1 VSLGKLQAN
10 IGSFTYQQNL
20 RESHLPQIAD
30 IYQHG
35 LLSNY
40 QFGFSKMSS
49 PAAAA
54 TEIVDEIIGAIDG
67 KKIAAGM
74 FLAQTKLI
82 M

>member
-1 VSLGKLQAN
+1 
-10 IGSFTYQQNL
+10 
-20 RESHLPQIAD
+20 
-30 IYQHG
+30 
-35 LLSNY
+35 
-40 QFGFSKMSS
+40 MSS
-49 PAAAA
+49 TAAAA